1 MYIKLPK
8 MFISSTISLYCGLYL
23 CPDFDIMKKI

>member
-1 MYIKLPK
+1 MYIKPMK
-8 MFISSTISLYCGLYL
+8 IFISSTISPDCGLHL

>member
-23 CPDFDIMKKI
+23 YSDSDIMKKI